1 MKKRRNVIRGT
12 GETKFSKMRM
22 ERKMKQE
29 DLAVLAGVTLG
40 SIKRYEAEGI
50 GGARV
55 ETAAKIANILMCR
68 IEDLID

>member
-1 MKKRRNVIRGT
+1 MKKRRNVIKGT

-40 SIKRYEAEGI
+40 
-50 GGARV
+50 
-55 ETAAKIANILMCR
+55 
-68 IEDLID
+68 